1 MSSEWQGYDLTEF
14 PELADPEDT
23 IREALRDTIGDGEG
37 IDDAVMQRFINKVKS
52 DERQSLLEELTADAE
67 HEARIGEQ
75 GNDSERVNAAEK
87 IIEML
92 NDIQIEGEA

>member
-1 MSSEWQGYDLTEF
+1 MSDVNAADLGDMEVAYSEYANRIWGGRHFASCREF
-14 PELADPEDT
+14 DRA
-23 IREALRDTIGDGEG
+23 IA
-37 IDDAVMQRFINKVKS
+37 KVKA
-52 DERQSLLEELTADAE
+52 DARQSLLEELTADAE

-92 NDIQIEGEA
+92 NDIQIERAS

>member
-1 MSSEWQGYDLTEF
+1 MTSNPYTPDEV
-14 PELADPEDT
+14 ELIGCYAGAMEEQAGENYATAKADAE
-23 IREALRDTIGDGEG
+23 RG
-37 IDDAVMQRFINKVKS
+37 IAKIKA

-92 NDIQIEGEA
+92 NDIQIEREA

>member
-1 MSSEWQGYDLTEF
+1 MTTE
-14 PELADPEDT
+14 PYTPDEAELIGCYAGAMEEHAGEDYATAKADAERGIAK
-23 IREALRDTIGDGEG
+23 IRA
-37 IDDAVMQRFINKVKS
+37 

-92 NDIQIEGEA
+92 NDIQIEREA

>member
-1 MSSEWQGYDLTEF
+1 MSDCTPEEEEF
-14 PELADPEDT
+14 IDTYVSAMSGGCTPIEDPERT
-23 IREALRDTIGDGEG
+23 AEARRG
-37 IDDAVMQRFINKVKS
+37 IAKVKA

-92 NDIQIEGEA
+92 NDIQIEREA

>member
-1 MSSEWQGYDLTEF
+1 MSDYTPSAEELVLAAVNI
-14 PELADPEDT
+14 PEAEARRGIAK
-23 IREALRDTIGDGEG
+23 IRA
-37 IDDAVMQRFINKVKS
+37 

-92 NDIQIEGEA
+92 NDIQIEREA

>member
-1 MSSEWQGYDLTEF
+1 MSDYTPEEAEF
-14 PELADPEDT
+14 IDTYVSAMSGGCTPIEDPE
-23 IREALRDTIGDGEG
+23 RAAEARRG
-37 IDDAVMQRFINKVKS
+37 IAKVKS

>member
-1 MSSEWQGYDLTEF
+1 MSDVNAADLGDMEVAYSEYANRIWGGRHFASCREF
-14 PELADPEDT
+14 DRA
-23 IREALRDTIGDGEG
+23 IA
-37 IDDAVMQRFINKVKS
+37 KVKS
-52 DERQSLLEELTADAE
+52 GERQSLLEELTADAE

-92 NDIQIEGEA
+92 NDIRIEGEA

>member
-1 MSSEWQGYDLTEF
+1 MSEYVPSDREVRETWMDAMVMHSPTTSSAEF
-14 PELADPEDT
+14 D
-23 IREALRDTIGDGEG
+23 
-37 IDDAVMQRFINKVKS
+37 RFIDKVKA

-92 NDIQIEGEA
+92 NDIQIEREA

>member
-1 MSSEWQGYDLTEF
+1 MSDFTPTEQM
-14 PELADPEDT
+14 
-23 IREALRDTIGDGEG
+23 LRSAWWKERWDKKGQLRFEG
-37 IDDAVMQRFINKVKS
+37 SDAEFDRFIAKVKS

-92 NDIQIEGEA
+92 NDIQIEREA